1 MKPYFVNVSNF
12 MTEASFKAAK
22 QEASS
27 GEPFR
32 RGRLQYFFP
41 CPMTAIYE
49 CRKAAVRELGGTL
62 TEGPVRK
69 KSLKSCHLKDMGGAL
84 MSPNFIVFELLTN
97 ANIPTL
103 VASCTLLVSQSLA
116 VPNYHLPLS
125 ECPFFPALISKTSS
139 NYRPSYSTAA
149 SAFE

>member
-1 MKPYFVNVSNF
+1 

-84 MSPNFIVFELLTN
+84 MSPNFIVFRAIDQCQHSDVGGVMYPSGEPESCGSELSPPIVRVPVFSGPDFEDVFKLQ
-97 ANIPTL
+97 AK
-103 VASCTLLVSQSLA
+103 LLNCSQR
-116 VPNYHLPLS
+116 V
-125 ECPFFPALISKTSS
+125 
-139 NYRPSYSTAA
+139 
-149 SAFE
+149 

>member
-1 MKPYFVNVSNF
+1 MSLPAATATWTTVGWAA
-12 MTEASFKAAK
+12 MTDASFKAAK

-69 KSLKSCHLKDMGGAL
+69 KSLKSCHLTDMGGG
-84 MSPNFIVFELLTN
+84 
-97 ANIPTL
+97 
-103 VASCTLLVSQSLA
+103 
-116 VPNYHLPLS
+116 H
-125 ECPFFPALISKTSS
+125 
-139 NYRPSYSTAA
+139 
-149 SAFE
+149 